1 MRSLLLLVALLLALV
16 PAAPLEAA
24 DDLDRKQKKAIADL
38 AMRWFEARPK
48 TKFEKWDRA
57 KRQALVKEA
66 KAFGAIPESSLG
78 DVVELI
84 WKAVKKNALKPKNN
98 TFPTPYGKPAEWRQS
113 GRGGAK
119 SGLVIGMHGGGVGA
133 GSMDEA
139 AGKWKLPKCL
149 HMFPQGIRLI
159 HDTWNSVHGERFL
172 LTLIELAKTRY
183 EIDPDR
189 VYAMGFSMG
198 GTGSWFLAGR
208 HPDLLAGAIPAHGVL
223 MAEKVKQ
230 KDPDKIG
237 GFQHGFVPNARN
249 LAVYFYTGSED
260 KNCEPGT
267 FIHGWRVIEA
277 LKKDDPDGYKD
288 IRFQLHEGIAHSF
301 PPGEPTKGFKYI
313 QQFKRNTFPKTLFW
327 EYAEDWWPQA
337 DNEDKVD
344 RLWKQWFYWLYCHYP
359 RDRMQVRATLRKT
372 EDANEIDLDAT
383 IVDAIDF
390 TIYLNPEMIDV
401 NRPVIVR
408 FGGKEVWRGT
418 PKPDLVTV
426 FESLDARVDR
436 RMVFDRRIVLDD
448 E

>member
-1 MRSLLLLVALLLALV
+1 MRLLLLLPVALLLV
-16 PAAPLEAA
+16 TPAAPLEAKDA
-24 DDLDRKQKKAIADL
+24 IDKKAITDL
-38 AMRWFEARPK
+38 ALRWFEARPK
-48 TKFEKWDRA
+48 TKFERWDRA
-57 KRQALVKEA
+57 KRKALVKEA
-66 KAFGAIPESSLG
+66 KALGEIPEGSLEP
-78 DVVELI
+78 VVELI
-84 WKAVKKNALKPKNN
+84 WKAIKKHALKPKKHEI
-98 TFPTPYGKPAEWRQS
+98 PTPYDERAWWIQS
-113 GRGGAK
+113 GSGGRNK
-119 SGLVIGMHGGGVGA
+119 GLVIGMHGGGVGA
-133 GSMDEA
+133 GSASEP
-139 AGKWKLPKCL
+139 AGKWKLPKC
-149 HMFPQGIRLI
+149 MGMYPQGIRLI

-172 LTLIELAKTRY
+172 LTLIEIAKTRY

-223 MAEKVKQ
+223 MAKNVKQ

-267 FIHGWRVIEA
+267 FIHGWRLIQGYRE
-277 LKKDDPDGYKD
+277 KDPEGWKD
-288 IRFQLHEGIAHSF
+288 IRFKCHEGIKHSF

-313 QQFKRNTFPKTLFW
+313 QAFRRNTFPKTLVW

-337 DNEDKVD
+337 DDEDKVN
-344 RLWKQWFYWLYCHYP
+344 RLWKQWFYWLYCYYP
-359 RDRMQVRATLRKT
+359 RERMKVRATIRKT
-372 EDANEIDLDAT
+372 EDANEIDIEAT

-390 TIYLNPEMIDV
+390 TVYLNPKMIDV
-401 NRPVIVR
+401 NLPVIVR

-436 RMVFDRRIVLDD
+436 SMVFDRRIILDED
-448 E
+448 ER